1 MDRVVIVGGGVLG
14 TMHAVQA
21 RSRGMDVV
29 HLEREAGP
37 RGASVRNFG
46 LVWVSG
52 RAGQGLKQA
61 LAHRARTL
69 WEELGEQVPAAGFR
83 PHGSLT
89 LASDDA
95 ELGLLKEAASCASDA
110 AERGVRVA

>member
-1 MDRVVIVGGGVLG
+1 
-14 TMHAVQA
+14 
-21 RSRGMDVV
+21 

-46 LVWVSG
+46 LIWISG
-52 RAGQGLKQA
+52 RAPGPELELA
-61 LAHRARTL
+61 LRARQL
-69 WEELGEQVPAAGFR
+69 WDEIAGQIQGTGFR

-95 ELGLLKEAASCASDA
+95 ELTVLKEAATRADA
-110 AERGVRVA
+110 ADRGYQLLTPQEVTELNPALRGTFAGGLLG